1 MGDLTGIDDLRLTV
15 PGERRTVFLLVIG
28 CAIWAMTSQIRAC
41 TTVMVGKQATADGS
55 VLMASSCD
63 GDIMGLIHV
72 MPAQEYPPGT
82 KLPMYWNM
90 PRPKTHAEYQANLR
104 KGYDL
109 VGYLPVERTYRTI
122 LLAGNVES
130 MTTGGMNEFGVAIAI
145 EFISMRSGLA
155 CSRGVV
161 GPNSNHWT
169 TSLIAN
175 GLMRARTAREA
186 IGVIGS
192 MIEQYGFQYYRAPHA
207 GVALPIADEKEVWLM
222 EIFGP
227 GPDWTSSSGRPGGVW
242 CAQRIGDGEVGCS
255 ANRSRIGRVDLANP
269 DRFLASRNIFS
280 LAESLGFWEQGKP
293 FVWSEVYGT
302 PGGRENSLR
311 EWRALS
317 LVAPSLGLAVTG
329 DPLADRYPFS
339 VKPDKPVSPGSLMN
353 LMRDGYEGTEF
364 DVTRHPAFNP
374 AGRKS
379 PLARPWGPPELFDL
393 LEVWPERAIGTPT
406 SGYVFV
412 AQLRDWLP
420 RGVGDCLWFAYGPA
434 YTSCFVP
441 VYGAVM
447 DLPDAWDH
455 PADFTRA
462 DRTQAQWNFRF
473 VHSLA
478 NNLRYQDAVRDIQHV
493 IQPAEERYLA
503 IQPELEK
510 AAAAISAK
518 SGVAA
523 AGTFVA
529 TYTNNC
535 MKQVG
540 YAYRE
545 LADYLMFQYL
555 LGDADVA
562 PPALPEI
569 AAPVIPGEPA
579 HTSR

>member
-1 MGDLTGIDDLRLTV
+1 
-15 PGERRTVFLLVIG
+15 
-28 CAIWAMTSQIRAC
+28 
-41 TTVMVGKQATADGS
+41 
-55 VLMASSCD
+55 
-63 GDIMGLIHV
+63 
-72 MPAQEYPPGT
+72 
-82 KLPMYWNM
+82 
-90 PRPKTHAEYQANLR
+90 
-104 KGYDL
+104 
-109 VGYLPVERTYRTI
+109 
-122 LLAGNVES
+122 
-130 MTTGGMNEFGVAIAI
+130 
-145 EFISMRSGLA
+145 
-155 CSRGVV
+155 
-161 GPNSNHWT
+161 
-169 TSLIAN
+169 
-175 GLMRARTAREA
+175 
-186 IGVIGS
+186 
-192 MIEQYGFQYYRAPHA
+192 
-207 GVALPIADEKEVWLM
+207 
-222 EIFGP
+222 
-227 GPDWTSSSGRPGGVW
+227 
-242 CAQRIGDGEVGCS
+242 
-255 ANRSRIGRVDLANP
+255 
-269 DRFLASRNIFS
+269 
-280 LAESLGFWEQGKP
+280 
-293 FVWSEVYGT
+293 
-302 PGGRENSLR
+302 
-311 EWRALS
+311 
-317 LVAPSLGLAVTG
+317 
-329 DPLADRYPFS
+329 
-339 VKPDKPVSPGSLMN
+339 
-353 LMRDGYEGTEF
+353 
-364 DVTRHPAFNP
+364 
-374 AGRKS
+374 
-379 PLARPWGPPELFDL
+379 
-393 LEVWPERAIGTPT
+393 
-406 SGYVFV
+406 V

>member
-1 MGDLTGIDDLRLTV
+1 MTRICDAMWTRCRFSLWLICATV
-15 PGERRTVFLLVIG
+15 GATAPR
-28 CAIWAMTSQIRAC
+28 MSAC
-41 TTVMVGKQATADGS
+41 TTIMAGRQATADGS
-55 VLMASSCD
+55 VLMGSSCD
-63 GDIMGLIHV
+63 GDIMGLIQV
-72 MPAQEYPPGT
+72 VPARQYPPGT
-82 KLPMYWNM
+82 KLPMYWNL
-90 PRPKTHAEYQANLR
+90 PRPKTYQEYQDNLR

-109 VGYLPVERTYRTI
+109 VGHLPIDRTYRSI

-155 CSRGVV
+155 CSQGVV

-175 GLMRARTAREA
+175 GLMRARAAREA
-186 IGVIGS
+186 IRIIGS

-207 GVALPIADEKEVWLM
+207 GVALPIADQKEVWLM

-227 GPDWTSSSGRPGGVW
+227 GTDWTPSSGRSGGVW
-242 CAQRIGDGEVGCS
+242 CAQRIPDGEVGCS
-255 ANRSRIGRVDLANP
+255 ANRSRIGRVDLADA
-269 DRFLASRNIFS
+269 DRFVASPNIFS
-280 LAESLGFWEQGKP
+280 LAERLGFWEQGRP
-293 FVWSEVYGT
+293 FIWSEVYGT

-317 LVAPSLGLAVTG
+317 LVAPSLALEVTG

-339 VKPDKPVSPGSLMN
+339 VKPEKPVSTGSLMN
-353 LMRDGYEGTEF
+353 LMRDAYEGTEF
-364 DVTRHPAFNP
+364 DVTQHPAFNP
-374 AGRKS
+374 GGKKS

-393 LEVWPERAIGTPT
+393 LGVRPERAINTPT

-447 DLPDAWDH
+447 DLPDSWDH
-455 PADFTRA
+455 PANFTKA

-478 NNLRYQDAVRDIQHV
+478 NNLRYQDAMRDIQRV
-493 IQPAEERYLA
+493 IRPAEERFLA
-503 IQPELEK
+503 VQPQLEK
-510 AAAAISAK
+510 VAVEVSAS

-523 AGTFVA
+523 AGAFVA
-529 TYTNNC
+529 RYTSDC

-540 YAYRE
+540 YTYHE
-545 LADYLMFQYL
+545 LVDYLMFQYL

-569 AAPVIPGEPA
+569 ALPRIPASPVHA
-579 HTSR
+579 SQ